1 MFKLIKY
8 ELRKMRTALLVLL
21 AVLAALEAYFL
32 ISAARA
38 SEVDVIA
45 SLSLMMFGFI
55 GVALCVFAMGISA
68 YSRELRHKSSYLV
81 FMTPNSTLA
90 VVASKL
96 LFTVV
101 LGIMFAAVTTL
112 MLAVNVPVAF
122 DYFGQ
127 WRGYYVLLDTLM
139 LQQGVDIGALL
150 AQLALYTL
158 SMLLSLL
165 SWVSVAY
172 FSITLSA
179 TFLQNRRGRGLVSF
193 LLFVLIAW
201 GLGKLSSL
209 WSVATLYQADVYDAQ
224 FALRALAPQIA
235 LSAAALLG
243 SLFASAWLLK
253 NRIDL

>member
-1 MFKLIKY
+1 MIL
-8 ELRKMRTALLVLL
+8 
-21 AVLAALEAYFL
+21 
-32 ISAARA
+32 
-38 SEVDVIA
+38 
-45 SLSLMMFGFI
+45 
-55 GVALCVFAMGISA
+55 
-68 YSRELRHKSSYLV
+68 
-81 FMTPNSTLA
+81 P
-90 VVASKL
+90 
-96 LFTVV
+96 
-101 LGIMFAAVTTL
+101 
-112 MLAVNVPVAF
+112 
-122 DYFGQ
+122 
-127 WRGYYVLLDTLM
+127 
-139 LQQGVDIGALL
+139 ALL